1 MNQFFIHDYFKDQVE
16 ETARIGRITR
26 TAQDIYTV
34 RTETD
39 SYTATVSGKF
49 RYDAEVSQVWPAIG
63 DWVVY
68 EPFDQ
73 DKARID
79 RVLNRRTVL
88 SRKAA
93 GTGNDEQIIAA
104 NVDAVFI
111 VTSLVKEFN
120 VQRIERY
127 VMQVYE
133 SGATPAIVCTKRD
146 LCDDVKNKITQIERH
161 APGVPVYTVN
171 SLDGSGIDRLEQ
183 ELIAGETISLIGS
196 SGVGKSTLINRLLGE
211 AIQQTEQVR
220 EEDGRGRHTTT
231 HRELFSLSNGTV
243 VIDTPGMR
251 ELQLFGE
258 SANVDAAFSDIEQ
271 LSLQCRFRDCSHD
284 KEPGC
289 AVTKAIEVDEL
300 PFARLKN
307 YNKMLREVERLNLKD
322 KYGTHRTNRIL
333 HGSNAKKGQM

>member
-1 MNQFFIHDYFKDQVE
+1 MNQFFIHDYFKNQVG
-16 ETARIGRITR
+16 ETALIGRITR
-26 TAQDIYTV
+26 AAQDIYTV

-39 SYTATVSGKF
+39 SYTSTVSGKF
-49 RYDAEVSQVWPAIG
+49 RHDAEVSHIWPAIG

-68 EPFDQ
+68 EPYDQ
-73 DKARID
+73 DKARIHK
-79 RVLNRRTVL
+79 VLNRRTVL

-133 SGATPAIVCTKRD
+133 SGARPAIVCTKQD
-146 LCDDVKNKITQIERH
+146 LCDDVVSKLAQIERH
-161 APGVPVYTVN
+161 APGIPVYTVN
-171 SLDGSGIDRLEQ
+171 SLDGSGIDKLEQ

-211 AIQQTEQVR
+211 TVQQTEQIR

-231 HRELFSLSNGTV
+231 HRELFSLPNGTV
-243 VIDTPGMR
+243 IIDTPGMR
-251 ELQLFGE
+251 ELQLWGE
-258 SANVDAAFSDIEQ
+258 STNVDAAFSDIEQ
-271 LSLQCRFRDCSHD
+271 LSLQCKFRDCSHD

-289 AVTKAIEVDEL
+289 AVMKAIEADEL
-300 PFARLKN
+300 TPDRLKN
-307 YNKMLREVERLNLKD
+307 YNKMIREVERLNLKD

-333 HGSNAKKGQM
+333 HGPNAKKI